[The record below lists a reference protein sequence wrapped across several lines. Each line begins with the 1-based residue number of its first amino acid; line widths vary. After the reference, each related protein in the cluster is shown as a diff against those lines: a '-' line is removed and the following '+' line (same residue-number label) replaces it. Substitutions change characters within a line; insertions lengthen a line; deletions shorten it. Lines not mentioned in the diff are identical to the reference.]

1 MRRVAVLGSG
11 VAGLTAA
18 FAAAK
23 AGARVTLYEAE
34 PRLGGTTA
42 LSGGIGWFP
51 ANHHLDDDS
60 PEYTVVRVPTAPPNE
75 GAWLTCLD
83 AGIPIGRIAVGQ
95 VRFDETRR
103 RSVDRASIE
112 SVLRC
117 V

>member
-1 MRRVAVLGSG
+1 MTAGESEERWIPIRYGGFWDVPRTFHLCWRG
-11 VAGLTAA
+11 VDLI
-18 FAAAK
+18 FDSPFD
-23 AGARVTLYEAE
+23 E
-34 PRLGGTTA
+34 
-42 LSGGIGWFP
+42 S
-51 ANHHLDDDS
+51 LDDDS